1 MTPRSGFDF
10 FKFSFFC
17 SFFDESDLFR
27 RAKSFSWFFTILFF
41 SILISFLS
49 FCIFASFFKF
59 EIPESPASELV
70 LRESDA
76 ERVLGA
82 CGGEYEAELF
92 VSFPLFEIGD
102 GSNLTSG
109 DETLEDD
116 LGECL

>member
-1 MTPRSGFDF
+1 
-10 FKFSFFC
+10 
-17 SFFDESDLFR
+17 
-27 RAKSFSWFFTILFF
+27 
-41 SILISFLS
+41 
-49 FCIFASFFKF
+49 
-59 EIPESPASELV
+59 V

-76 ERVLGA
+76 ERVFGA